1 MRSVGQVICSRGL
14 TDISPRAISNN
25 RFGRKKDW
33 LLSNKKFDD
42 EAVIRQISIE
52 DLTAFKE
59 LVDRY
64 QTSVYSTCYS
74 ILGDYH
80 QAEEAAQDTF
90 FQIYRSA
97 GSFRGESQVSTWI
110 YRIAVNRSLNL
121 IRKNKRFRWVK
132 NLSSVWNE
140 EIKEEDFPFASSP
153 DEPDKLLEEKEKKG
167 LIESALASLP
177 EKQRVAF
184 VLSKYENLT
193 SREISEI
200 LRISINSVD
209 ARIHRAKLHLQK
221 KLVSILEKK

>member
-1 MRSVGQVICSRGL
+1 M
-14 TDISPRAISNN
+14 
-25 RFGRKKDW
+25 
-33 LLSNKKFDD
+33 SNKKFDD

-64 QTSVYSTCYS
+64 QTSVYNTCYS

-90 FQIYRSA
+90 FQVYRSA
-97 GSFRGESQVSTWI
+97 GSFRGESKVTTWI
-110 YRIAVNRSLNL
+110 YRIAVNQSLNL
-121 IRKNKRFRWVK
+121 IRKNKKFRWVK
-132 NLSSVWNE
+132 SLNSLWHE
-140 EIKEEDFPFASSP
+140 EIEEEEIQFASSP

-167 LIESALASLP
+167 IIESALASLP

-184 VLSKYENLT
+184 ILSKYENLA

-200 LRISINSVD
+200 LGISINSVD
-209 ARIHRAKLHLQK
+209 ARIHRAKLRLQK
-221 KLVSILEKK
+221 RMVAILKKNSEEP